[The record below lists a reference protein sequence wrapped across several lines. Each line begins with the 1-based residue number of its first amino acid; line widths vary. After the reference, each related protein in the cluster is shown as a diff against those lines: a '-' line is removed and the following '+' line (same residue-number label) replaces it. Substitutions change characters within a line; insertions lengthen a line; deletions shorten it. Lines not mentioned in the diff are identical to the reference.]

1 MSAPEASPAA
11 AVLDRLMLVLMLA
24 VLAAIL
30 TAAMV
35 MQYAF
40 GEIPCPLCLLQRVAM
55 FGCCFGLIEQLR
67 SDNSERGTGIALIF
81 AVFLLVISVRQTLLD
96 LFPRPGHDYVGSAVF
111 GIHLPVW
118 SVIIAIALL
127 LGFAVRLALFGGARN
142 AADTERNL
150 PRAIVRLLVL
160 YVIAIC
166 AINFLSVVAQ
176 CGLDQCH
183 TFGYRLLHSG
193 SSNIGRQIIAGDDQG
208 GVMPD

>member
-1 MSAPEASPAA
+1 MNGTKGVTATAT
-11 AVLDRLMLVLMLA
+11 LDRLILVLILA

-55 FGCCFGLIEQLR
+55 FGCCFGLIVQLR

-81 AVFLLVISVRQTLLD
+81 AVLLLVISVRQTLLD
-96 LFPRPGHDYVGSAVF
+96 LFPRPGHDYVGNAIF
-111 GIHLPVW
+111 GVHLPVW
-118 SVIIAIALL
+118 SVIIAVALL
-127 LGFAVRLALFGGARN
+127 LGFAVRLALFGGARGEPD
-142 AADTERNL
+142 AERDFTG
-150 PRAIVRLLVL
+150 AVVRILVP

-166 AINFLSVVAQ
+166 AINFLSVIAQ

-183 TFGYRLLHSG
+183 TFGYRLL
-193 SSNIGRQIIAGDDQG
+193 Q
-208 GVMPD
+208 